1 METVKSIIDFVT
13 NWRSTHTYTTKPD
26 GTLSEQSL
34 LDLLTG
40 INEKISKMDFTPPKG
55 RNRAFLYSNYVAEA
69 NGKHY
74 YSGEFVDEVIASDR
88 SSHSV
93 LKTKAGSLF
102 DNNNFDEALAKTTG
116 NKGLASRL
124 MRGTT
129 TIDPKTGKLI
139 SRSPYGVDLG
149 DGRHSL
155 SITDCVSQLF
165 AEVSA
170 SGDVTLI
177 VPNADKNGV
186 FYQTELFAL
195 LRNKKVTS
203 INGRPIAEFKAIY
216 KSSGLSGT
224 FDYVK
229 AQSKKMLEG
238 SVKLN
243 SDGSFSAN
251 VDAFVEKPTD
261 YWLNKIEQRV
271 HRNGKPLLE
280 WFKSLDDV
288 NLNNKQLDAYIKKLK
303 LPKFEAEQ
311 LRRTAKIVESVTNGK
326 AGSVMTSINKVGIRN
341 MALYATYRPNIMKAG
356 GVFVFGAL
364 FLASDVMH
372 TVYQAGVA
380 YGSGNYRAG
389 HRILSNW
396 ALRNAFGT
404 GSAILM
410 SKASLSLLLLAIAGF
425 SSAPLAIVS
434 GVTLDLVLGMLGY
447 NLGAFIGDELDGIIW
462 SLLNQASTIPIRIDP
477 IVLDISGLGITT
489 KPVADG
495 VYYDMDNNG
504 FLEKTG
510 WVDAKSGILV
520 LDKNNDGKI
529 ETGNELFGDRTILAD
544 GKTASSGF
552 EALATLDS
560 NHDGVIDAKDKLFS
574 QLRIWVDRN
583 GDGISDKDELVT
595 LAQAGIKSLNL
606 KHKEINQL
614 DANGNTIARVGSF
627 TRTNGKIADM
637 KEYLLARSTSDV
649 KMVDSIKIPD
659 DIMELPEIRPIGN
672 TYSLRQAM
680 AKDKSG
686 KLKQLVLSFT
696 GEKNVAKRRAILE
709 DILFTWTGVAKVD
722 PASRGGLID
731 ARRLAAL
738 EIVTGTSYR
747 NSPTSAPTGQEAP
760 ILEQAYGNLAE
771 SIYNMLSLQDGTMD
785 GILRK
790 FTYHIDLSSD
800 GNPIKL
806 DIASVKAYLDGQL
819 KQNRQEG
826 ERLLGEVTRILKNRG
841 LVTEK
846 EFSSL
851 RDYYARKSTYY
862 QKIIDTTPFTTA
874 RGTAKDDVMS
884 GAVDRDNIIAGNY
897 GDDTIYGSD
906 GVNILYGEAG
916 NDSLYGGSNNDTLIG
931 GKGNDYLRGGYGNDT
946 YIFSKGDGKDTIED
960 YDSTKGNLDTIRFD
974 AGIKPADLIFIH
986 PVCPPNVSSSDPSYV
1001 NENDLIIRFKNSP
1014 DDQITVKNYFSDYYG
1029 IDQANDYAIERIE
1042 FTDSKAVLTAK
1053 DIITQARIRHG
1064 TAKDDYIYG
1073 LTDNG
1078 NDTLIGGKGNDYL
1091 RGGYGNDTYIFSKG
1105 DGKDTIEDY
1114 DSTKGNL
1121 DTIRFDAGIKP
1132 ADLIFKYVNNNLQIS
1147 QHDSTD
1153 SVTVNSWQ
1161 YGRSYQIENVRTA
1174 NGSMITNTQ
1183 VDKLIQAMATFQH
1196 DTGMSWEQALKSQ
1209 PSKVQTILQ
1218 DYWTIPS
1225 A

>member
-1 METVKSIIDFVT
+1 MESIDSLTNFVT
-13 NWRSTHTYTTKPD
+13 NWRSNHTYTTRAD
-26 GTLSEQSL
+26 GSLSESSL
-34 LDLLTG
+34 FDLLTG
-40 INEKISKMDFTPPKG
+40 INEKISKMDFTPPEG
-55 RNRAFLYSNYVAEA
+55 RTKAFMYSNHVFEA
-69 NGKHY
+69 NGKRY
-74 YSGEFVDEVIASDR
+74 YSGDWVSEAVKSDG
-88 SSHSV
+88 SSFSV
-93 LKTKAGSLF
+93 NELKAGGLF
-102 DNNNFDEALAKTTG
+102 DDPDFNIALSKATG
-116 NKGLASRL
+116 DKDLASRL
-124 MRGTT
+124 MSGAK

-139 SRSPYGVDLG
+139 SRNPYSVDLG
-149 DGRHSL
+149 NGRHSL
-155 SITDCVSQLF
+155 SIIDCVSQLF
-165 AEVSA
+165 AKISA

-195 LRNKKVTS
+195 LHNKKVTS

-216 KSSGLSGT
+216 KSSGLSGA

-271 HRNGKPLLE
+271 HRNGKPLLKWVE
-280 WFKSLDDV
+280 GLDDIR
-288 NLNNKQLDAYIKKLK
+288 LNSKQLEAYIKKLK
-303 LPKFEAEQ
+303 IPKYEAEQ
-311 LRRTAKIVESVTNGK
+311 LMRTAKAVESITSGK
-326 AGSVMTSINKVGIRN
+326 AGSIMTSINEVGIRN
-341 MALYATYRPNIMKAG
+341 MALYTTYRSNIMKVLGPAG
-356 GVFVFGAL
+356 IVL
-364 FLASDVMH
+364 LASDVIN
-372 TVYQAGVA
+372 TVKRAGIA

-389 HRILSNW
+389 HRIMSNW
-396 ALRNAFGT
+396 VFRNAFGT
-404 GSAILM
+404 GSAMLM
-410 SKASLSLLLLAIAGF
+410 SKAALPLVLLTVASF
-425 SSAPLAIVS
+425 SSVWFAVPAGIA
-434 GVTLDLVLGMLGY
+434 LDTILGFLGY
-447 NLGAFIGDELDGIIW
+447 SIGSFIGDELDGIIW
-462 SLLNQASTIPIRIDP
+462 SLLNQASTIPVRIDP
-477 IVLDISGLGITT
+477 IVLDLSGLGITT
-489 KPVADG
+489 KSVADG

-520 LDKNNDGKI
+520 LDKNGDGKI

-574 QLRIWVDRN
+574 QLRIWVDKN
-583 GDGISDKDELVT
+583 GDGVSDKGELIT
-595 LAQAGIKSLNL
+595 LAQAGIKSLSL
-606 KHKEINQL
+606 KHKELNQL

-627 TRTNGKIADM
+627 TRTNGKVAEM

-649 KMVDSIKIPD
+649 KMVNSVKIPD

-738 EIVTGTSYR
+738 EIVTGTNYR
-747 NSPTSAPTGQEAP
+747 NSPISSPTSQEAP

-851 RDYYARKSTYY
+851 RDYYARKSAYY

-897 GDDTIYGSD
+897 GDDTIYGSN

-916 NDSLYGGSNNDTLIG
+916 NDSLYGGSNIDTLIG
-931 GKGNDYLRGGYGNDT
+931 GKGNDYLQGGYGNDT
-946 YIFSKGDGKDTIED
+946 YIFSKGDGKDTIYDE
-960 YDSTKGNLDTIRFD
+960 DSTKGNLDTIRFG

-986 PVCPPNVSSSDPSYV
+986 PVCPPNVSYNDPGYV
-1001 NENDLIIRFKNSP
+1001 DENDLIIRFKNSP
-1014 DDQITVKNYFSDYYG
+1014 DDQITVKNYFRNYYG
-1029 IDQANDYAIERIE
+1029 IDQPNDYAIERIE

-1064 TAKDDYIYG
+1064 TAKDDHIGG
-1073 LTDNG
+1073 LADNG

-1091 RGGYGNDTYIFSKG
+1091 NGGYGNDTYIFSKG
-1105 DGKDTIEDY
+1105 DGKDTIYDE

-1121 DTIRFDAGIKP
+1121 DTIRFGAGIKP

-1147 QHDSTD
+1147 QHGSTD

-1161 YGRSYQIENVRTA
+1161 YGKPYQIENVRTA

>member
-1 METVKSIIDFVT
+1 MLTDQLTLERYLGLCTLDFDVFKGVKIDDEHKPKLSEFNGIRYSKLEYKALEKIKDKWAVIGFNSNTLSGMGAVAIQNLDTKEVVIAYRGTDAIERNVKEAIKDYETDLAIASGGNKVVEAGLNQFQDAYNFYECIKKNTGITDPSKITITGHSLGGGLAQYVAYKTKGQHQTTTFDAVGIGQVLPGVNPRDYDYSITDYVNENDIIGLYGEQLGRTVYIKDVGSSESQRR
-13 NWRSTHTYTTKPD
+13 NRDVIILQRSTFRAINDAVKEGKLPDTMRQVAKYTSREMVRSIQNSFDDIIFDPHQP
-26 GTLSEQSL
+26 SSL
-34 LDLLTG
+34 ID
-40 INEKISKMDFTPPKG
+40 IN
-55 RNRAFLYSNYVAEA
+55 
-69 NGKHY
+69 
-74 YSGEFVDEVIASDR
+74 
-88 SSHSV
+88 
-93 LKTKAGSLF
+93 
-102 DNNNFDEALAKTTG
+102 
-116 NKGLASRL
+116 
-124 MRGTT
+124 
-129 TIDPKTGKLI
+129 TGKLAQ
-139 SRSPYGVDLG
+139 R
-149 DGRHSL
+149 
-155 SITDCVSQLF
+155 VSCGNPI
-165 AEVSA
+165 VSA
-170 SGDVTLI
+170 LGKGTQVILKAHKDLNDGLYFVLIEIPAAGVKTVISIGKTAINIVINTAKSAFKFVCDVGD
-177 VPNADKNGV
+177 AA
-186 FYQTELFAL
+186 FYAINDAGAYLGNKATEL
-195 LRNKKVTS
+195 
-203 INGRPIAEFKAIY
+203 
-216 KSSGLSGT
+216 
-224 FDYVK
+224 
-229 AQSKKMLEG
+229 
-238 SVKLN
+238 
-243 SDGSFSAN
+243 
-251 VDAFVEKPTD
+251 
-261 YWLNKIEQRV
+261 
-271 HRNGKPLLE
+271 
-280 WFKSLDDV
+280 V
-288 NLNNKQLDAYIKKLK
+288 N
-303 LPKFEAEQ
+303 
-311 LRRTAKIVESVTNGK
+311 
-326 AGSVMTSINKVGIRN
+326 
-341 MALYATYRPNIMKAG
+341 
-356 GVFVFGAL
+356 
-364 FLASDVMH
+364 
-372 TVYQAGVA
+372 
-380 YGSGNYRAG
+380 
-389 HRILSNW
+389 
-396 ALRNAFGT
+396 
-404 GSAILM
+404 
-410 SKASLSLLLLAIAGF
+410 SLLH
-425 SSAPLAIVS
+425 
-434 GVTLDLVLGMLGY
+434 
-447 NLGAFIGDELDGIIW
+447 
-462 SLLNQASTIPIRIDP
+462 QASTIPVRIDP

-489 KPVADG
+489 KSVADG

-520 LDKNNDGKI
+520 LDKNGDGKI

-574 QLRIWVDRN
+574 QLRIWIDRD
-583 GDGISDKDELVT
+583 GDGISDKGELIT
-595 LAQAGIKSLNL
+595 LAQAGIKSLSL
-606 KHKEINQL
+606 KHKELNQL

-627 TRTNGKIADM
+627 TRTNGKVAEM

-649 KMVDSIKIPD
+649 KMVNSVKIPD

-680 AKDKSG
+680 ARDKSG

-722 PASRGGLID
+722 PTSRGGLID

-738 EIVTGTSYR
+738 EIVTGTNYR
-747 NSPTSAPTGQEAP
+747 NSPTSSPTSQEAP

-771 SIYNMLSLQDGTMD
+771 SIYNMLLLQDGTMD

-846 EFSSL
+846 EFGSL
-851 RDYYARKSTYY
+851 RDYYARKSAYY

-897 GDDTIYGSD
+897 GDDTIYGSN
-906 GVNILYGEAG
+906 GANILYGEAG

-931 GKGNDYLRGGYGNDT
+931 GKGNDYLNGGYGNDT
-946 YIFSKGDGKDTIED
+946 YIFSKGDGKDTIYDE
-960 YDSTKGNLDTIRFD
+960 DSTEGNLDTIRFG

-986 PVCPPNVSSSDPSYV
+986 PVCPPNVSSDDPSYV
-1001 NENDLIIRFKNSP
+1001 NENDLIIRFKNSS
-1014 DDQITVKNYFSDYYG
+1014 DDQITVKGYFGNYRG
-1029 IDQANDYAIERIE
+1029 IDQANNHAIERIE
-1042 FTDSKAVLTAK
+1042 FTDSKAVLTTK
-1053 DIITQARIRHG
+1053 DIIAQARIRHG
-1064 TAKDDYIYG
+1064 TAKDDDIYG
-1073 LTDNG
+1073 LADNG

-1091 RGGYGNDTYIFSKG
+1091 NGGYGNDTYIFSKG
-1105 DGKDTIEDY
+1105 DGKDTIYDE
-1114 DSTKGNL
+1114 DSTEGNL
-1121 DTIRFDAGIKP
+1121 DTIRFGAGIKP

-1147 QHDSTD
+1147 QHGSTD

-1161 YGRSYQIENVRTA
+1161 YGKSYQIENVRTA

>member
-1 METVKSIIDFVT
+1 MESIDSLINFVT
-13 NWRSTHTYTTKPD
+13 NWRSNHTYTTKAD
-26 GTLSEQSL
+26 GSLSENSL
-34 LDLLTG
+34 FDLLTG
-40 INEKISKMDFTPPKG
+40 INERIGKIDFTPPDGKTK
-55 RNRAFLYSNYVAEA
+55 AFMYSNHVFEA
-69 NGKHY
+69 NGKRY
-74 YSGEFVDEVIASDR
+74 YSGDWVSEAVRSDGSSFSVKEV
-88 SSHSV
+88 
-93 LKTKAGSLF
+93 KAGGLF
-102 DNNNFDEALAKTTG
+102 DNPSFDRALTKATG
-116 NKGLASRL
+116 DKDLASRL
-124 MRGTT
+124 MGGAK

-139 SRSPYGVDLG
+139 SRSSYSVDLG
-149 DGRHSL
+149 NGRHSL
-155 SITDCVSQLF
+155 SINDCVSQLF
-165 AEVSA
+165 ARESVF
-170 SGDVTLI
+170 GDVTLI

-186 FYQTELFAL
+186 FYQTELFDL
-195 LRNKKVTS
+195 LHNKKVTS
-203 INGRPIAEFKAIY
+203 INGKPIAELRAIY
-216 KSSGLSGT
+216 KSSGLSGA

-229 AQSKKMLEG
+229 AQSKRMLEG

-271 HRNGKPLLE
+271 HKNGKPFLK
-280 WFKSLDDV
+280 WVKGLDDMR
-288 NLNNKQLDAYIKKLK
+288 LNSKQLEAYIKKLK
-303 LPKFEAEQ
+303 IPKYEAKQ
-311 LRRTAKIVESVTNGK
+311 LMRTAKAVESITSGK
-326 AGSVMTSINKVGIRN
+326 AGSIMTSINEVGVRN
-341 MALYATYRPNIMKAG
+341 MALYTTYRSNIMKVLG
-356 GVFVFGAL
+356 PVGIVFVAVD
-364 FLASDVMH
+364 AIN
-372 TVYQAGVA
+372 TVKRAGIA

-410 SKASLSLLLLAIAGF
+410 SKASLSLVLLAIAGF

-434 GVTLDLVLGMLGY
+434 GVALDIALGMLGY

-462 SLLNQASTIPIRIDP
+462 SLLNQASTIPVRIDP

-489 KPVADG
+489 KSVADG

-574 QLRIWVDRN
+574 QLRIWVDKN
-583 GDGISDKDELVT
+583 GDGISDKGELVT

-747 NSPTSAPTGQEAP
+747 NSPTSSPTSQEAP

-771 SIYNMLSLQDGTMD
+771 SIYNMLSLQDSTMD

-819 KQNRQEG
+819 KQNKQEG
-826 ERLLGEVTRILKNRG
+826 ERLLGEVTRVLKNRG

-846 EFSSL
+846 EFNSL
-851 RDYYARKSTYY
+851 RDYYARKSAYY

-906 GVNILYGEAG
+906 GANILYGEAG
-916 NDSLYGGSNNDTLIG
+916 NDSLYGGSNNDTIIG

-946 YIFSKGDGKDTIED
+946 YIFSKGDGKDTIYDE
-960 YDSTKGNLDTIRFD
+960 DSTEGNLDTIRFG

-986 PVCPPNVSSSDPSYV
+986 PVCPPNVSSDDPSYV

-1014 DDQITVKNYFSDYYG
+1014 DDQITVKNYFGSYRG
-1029 IDQANDYAIERIE
+1029 IDQANSYAIERIE

-1053 DIITQARIRHG
+1053 DIIAQARIRHG
-1064 TAKDDYIYG
+1064 TAKDDDIYG
-1073 LTDNG
+1073 LADNG
-1078 NDTLIGGKGNDYL
+1078 NDTIIGGKGNDYL

-1105 DGKDTIEDY
+1105 DGKDTIYDE
-1114 DSTKGNL
+1114 DSTEGNL
-1121 DTIRFDAGIKP
+1121 DTIRFGAGIKP

-1147 QHDSTD
+1147 QHGSTD

-1161 YGRSYQIENVRTA
+1161 YGKPYQIENVRTA
-1174 NGSMITNTQ
+1174 NGSMITNIQ

>member
-1 METVKSIIDFVT
+1 MELIDDIIQFVKEWRKNNAYST
-13 NWRSTHTYTTKPD
+13 NKD
-26 GTLSEQSL
+26 GSLTDESALRL
-34 LDLLTG
+34 LDQVNAK
-40 INEKISKMDFTPPKG
+40 IEKLPFQIPEGKDHAYLFSGPMNGGVIRGGATVQEITRSDGNSYSLYDMKEARLIGDEMQDVLQRTVGSKKL
-55 RNRAFLYSNYVAEA
+55 AFRMM
-69 NGKHY
+69 NG
-74 YSGEFVDEVIASDR
+74 VIKEDPITHAP
-88 SSHSV
+88 
-93 LKTKAGSLF
+93 
-102 DNNNFDEALAKTTG
+102 
-116 NKGLASRL
+116 SRV
-124 MRGTT
+124 
-129 TIDPKTGKLI
+129 
-139 SRSPYGVDLG
+139 SPYGVNDQ
-149 DGRHSL
+149 SK
-155 SITDCVSQLF
+155 SISIADFVSKLF
-165 AEVSA
+165 ARKGLSKR
-170 SGDVTLI
+170 VTMI
-177 VPNADKNGV
+177 IPNAERNSV
-186 FYQTELFAL
+186 FYQTELPEVLEAKIVEDANGFSGSQ
-195 LRNKKVTS
+195 LREIYRSKGKDTV
-203 INGRPIAEFKAIY
+203 FKELKM
-216 KSSGLSGT
+216 KSRADT
-224 FDYVK
+224 ADVI
-229 AQSKKMLEG
+229 
-238 SVKLN
+238 KLN
-243 SDGSFSAN
+243 SDGSFSVN

-271 HRNGKPLLE
+271 HKNGKPLLE

-311 LRRTAKIVESVTNGK
+311 LMRTAKIVESVTNGK

-356 GVFVFGAL
+356 GVFGAL

-380 YGSGNYRAG
+380 YGSENYRAG

-410 SKASLSLLLLAIAGF
+410 SKASLSLVLLAIAGF

-434 GVTLDLVLGMLGY
+434 GVALDLALGMLGY
-447 NLGAFIGDELDGIIW
+447 NLGAFIGDELDGMIW
-462 SLLNQASTIPIRIDP
+462 SLLNQASTIPVRIDP
-477 IVLDISGLGITT
+477 IVLDLSGLGITT
-489 KPVADG
+489 KSVANG

-520 LDKNNDGKI
+520 LDKNGDGKI

-574 QLRIWVDRN
+574 QLRIWIDRD
-583 GDGISDKDELVT
+583 GDGISDKGELIT
-595 LAQAGIKSLNL
+595 LAQAGIKSLSL
-606 KHKEINQL
+606 KHKELNQL

-627 TRTNGKIADM
+627 TRTNGKIAEM

-649 KMVDSIKIPD
+649 KMVNSIKIPD

-680 AKDKSG
+680 ARDKSG

-696 GEKNVAKRRAILE
+696 SEKNVAKRRAILE
-709 DILFTWTGVAKVD
+709 DILFTWTGVTKVD

-738 EIVTGTSYR
+738 EIVTGTNYR
-747 NSPTSAPTGQEAP
+747 NSPTSSPTSQEAP

-851 RDYYARKSTYY
+851 RDYYARKSAYY

-874 RGTAKDDVMS
+874 SGTAKDDVMS

-897 GDDTIYGSD
+897 GDDTIYGSN
-906 GVNILYGEAG
+906 GANILYGEAG

-960 YDSTKGNLDTIRFD
+960 YDSTKGNLDTIRFG

-1042 FTDSKAVLTAK
+1042 FTDSKDVLTAK
-1053 DIITQARIRHG
+1053 DIIAQARIRHG

-1073 LTDNG
+1073 LADNG

-1121 DTIRFDAGIKP
+1121 DTIRFGAGIKP

-1147 QHDSTD
+1147 QHGSTD

-1161 YGRSYQIENVRTA
+1161 YGKSYQIENVRTA

-1196 DTGMSWEQALKSQ
+1196 DTGMSWDQALKSQ

>member
-1 METVKSIIDFVT
+1 MTGLTLEQYLGLCTLDFDVFKGVKIDDEHKPKLSEFNGIRYSKLEYKALEKIKDKWAVIGFNSNTLSGMGAVAIQNLDTKEVVIAYRGTDAIERNVKEAIKDYETDLAIASGGNKVVEAGLNQFQDAYLFYECIKKDTGITDPSKITITGHSLGGGLAQYVAYKTKGQHQTTTFDAVGIGQVLPGVNPRDYDYSITDYVNENDIIGLYGEQLGRTVYIKDVGSSESQKR
-13 NWRSTHTYTTKPD
+13 NRDVIILQRSTFRAINDAVKEGKLPDTMLQVAKYTSREMVRSMQNSFEDIILDPHRP
-26 GTLSEQSL
+26 SSL
-34 LDLLTG
+34 ID
-40 INEKISKMDFTPPKG
+40 IN
-55 RNRAFLYSNYVAEA
+55 
-69 NGKHY
+69 
-74 YSGEFVDEVIASDR
+74 
-88 SSHSV
+88 
-93 LKTKAGSLF
+93 
-102 DNNNFDEALAKTTG
+102 
-116 NKGLASRL
+116 
-124 MRGTT
+124 
-129 TIDPKTGKLI
+129 TGKLAQ
-139 SRSPYGVDLG
+139 R
-149 DGRHSL
+149 
-155 SITDCVSQLF
+155 VSCGNPI
-165 AEVSA
+165 VSA
-170 SGDVTLI
+170 LGKGTQVILKAHKDINDGLYFVLIEIPAAGVKTVISIGKTAINIVINTAKSVFKFACDVGD
-177 VPNADKNGV
+177 AV
-186 FYQTELFAL
+186 FYAINDAGAYLGNKATEL
-195 LRNKKVTS
+195 
-203 INGRPIAEFKAIY
+203 
-216 KSSGLSGT
+216 
-224 FDYVK
+224 
-229 AQSKKMLEG
+229 
-238 SVKLN
+238 
-243 SDGSFSAN
+243 
-251 VDAFVEKPTD
+251 
-261 YWLNKIEQRV
+261 
-271 HRNGKPLLE
+271 
-280 WFKSLDDV
+280 V
-288 NLNNKQLDAYIKKLK
+288 N
-303 LPKFEAEQ
+303 
-311 LRRTAKIVESVTNGK
+311 
-326 AGSVMTSINKVGIRN
+326 
-341 MALYATYRPNIMKAG
+341 
-356 GVFVFGAL
+356 
-364 FLASDVMH
+364 
-372 TVYQAGVA
+372 
-380 YGSGNYRAG
+380 
-389 HRILSNW
+389 
-396 ALRNAFGT
+396 
-404 GSAILM
+404 
-410 SKASLSLLLLAIAGF
+410 SLLH
-425 SSAPLAIVS
+425 
-434 GVTLDLVLGMLGY
+434 
-447 NLGAFIGDELDGIIW
+447 
-462 SLLNQASTIPIRIDP
+462 QASTIPVRIDP
-477 IVLDISGLGITT
+477 IVLDLSGLGITT
-489 KPVADG
+489 KSVADG

-520 LDKNNDGKI
+520 LDKNGDGKI

-574 QLRIWVDRN
+574 QLRIWIDRD
-583 GDGISDKDELVT
+583 GDGISDKGELIT
-595 LAQAGIKSLNL
+595 LAQAGIKSLSL
-606 KHKEINQL
+606 KHKELNQL
-614 DANGNTIARVGSF
+614 DANGNTVARVGAF
-627 TRTNGKIADM
+627 TRTNGKVAEM

-649 KMVDSIKIPD
+649 KMVNSINIPK

-680 AKDKSG
+680 ARDKSG

-696 GEKNVAKRRAILE
+696 SEKNVAKRRAILE

-738 EIVTGTSYR
+738 EIVTGTNYR
-747 NSPTSAPTGQEAP
+747 NSPTSSPTSQEAP

-785 GILRK
+785 SILRK

-851 RDYYARKSTYY
+851 RDYYARKSAYY

-897 GDDTIYGSD
+897 GDDTIYGSN

-931 GKGNDYLRGGYGNDT
+931 GKGNDYLQGGYGNDT

-960 YDSTKGNLDTIRFD
+960 YDSTEGNLDTIRFG

-1001 NENDLIIRFKNSP
+1001 DENDLIIRFKNSP
-1014 DDQITVKNYFSDYYG
+1014 DDQITVKNYFSNYRG
-1029 IDQANDYAIERIE
+1029 IDQTNNYAIERIE

-1053 DIITQARIRHG
+1053 DIIAQARIRHG
-1064 TAKDDYIYG
+1064 TAKDDHIYG
-1073 LTDNG
+1073 LVDDG

-1091 RGGYGNDTYIFSKG
+1091 QGGYGNDTYIFSKG

-1114 DSTKGNL
+1114 DSTEGNL
-1121 DTIRFDAGIKP
+1121 DTIRFGAGIKP

-1147 QHDSTD
+1147 QHGSTD

-1161 YGRSYQIENVRTA
+1161 YGKSYQIENVRTA

>member
-1 METVKSIIDFVT
+1 MSLTLEQYLALSVFDYDKLEPDYKYKAIGKFLDKINKDDNKKLIPELGVLSQIQ
-13 NWRSTHTYTTKPD
+13 NWVLIGCEKNTISGMGAVAFQNPDTKEIVIAYRGTHGIGRNIKEAIKDY
-26 GTLSEQSL
+26 EA
-34 LDLLTG
+34 DLAIASGGNKVVEAGLNQFQDAYNFYECIKKNTG
-40 INEKISKMDFTPPKG
+40 ITDSGKITITGHSLGGGLAQYVAYKTKGQHQTTTFDAVGIGQVLPGVNPRDYDNSITDYVNENDIIGLYGEQLGRTVYIKDVGSTESQK
-55 RNRAFLYSNYVAEA
+55 RNREITIAQQCATRSIVEA
-69 NGKHY
+69 
-74 YSGEFVDEVIASDR
+74 
-88 SSHSV
+88 SSKGDLPSTMGWMADFAI
-93 LKTKAGSLF
+93 KEAGRATQNSIEDALF
-102 DNNNFDEALAKTTG
+102 DPHRPSSLIDMSTGKLAQSVPNGNPTTIALGKGIQTVFKVHKVINDGLYFVFVEIPIAVGEAISEIISVGISVGK
-116 NKGLASRL
+116 
-124 MRGTT
+124 T
-129 TIDPKTGKLI
+129 TIDVTVKTAKYVWRSAYDGATI
-139 SRSPYGVDLG
+139 MSRALCDIG
-149 DGRHSL
+149 L
-155 SITDCVSQLF
+155 SI
-165 AEVSA
+165 
-170 SGDVTLI
+170 G
-177 VPNADKNGV
+177 
-186 FYQTELFAL
+186 
-195 LRNKKVTS
+195 
-203 INGRPIAEFKAIY
+203 
-216 KSSGLSGT
+216 
-224 FDYVK
+224 
-229 AQSKKMLEG
+229 QS
-238 SVKLN
+238 
-243 SDGSFSAN
+243 
-251 VDAFVEKPTD
+251 
-261 YWLNKIEQRV
+261 
-271 HRNGKPLLE
+271 
-280 WFKSLDDV
+280 
-288 NLNNKQLDAYIKKLK
+288 
-303 LPKFEAEQ
+303 
-311 LRRTAKIVESVTNGK
+311 
-326 AGSVMTSINKVGIRN
+326 
-341 MALYATYRPNIMKAG
+341 
-356 GVFVFGAL
+356 
-364 FLASDVMH
+364 
-372 TVYQAGVA
+372 
-380 YGSGNYRAG
+380 
-389 HRILSNW
+389 
-396 ALRNAFGT
+396 
-404 GSAILM
+404 
-410 SKASLSLLLLAIAGF
+410 
-425 SSAPLAIVS
+425 
-434 GVTLDLVLGMLGY
+434 
-447 NLGAFIGDELDGIIW
+447 IGDFIW
-462 SLLNQASTIPIRIDP
+462 SLLNQASTIPVRIDP

-489 KPVADG
+489 KSVADG

-520 LDKNNDGKI
+520 LDKNGDGKI

-574 QLRIWVDRN
+574 QLRIWIDRD
-583 GDGISDKDELVT
+583 GDGISDKGELIT

-606 KHKEINQL
+606 KHKELNQL

-627 TRTNGKIADM
+627 TRTNGKVAEM

-649 KMVDSIKIPD
+649 KMVNSVKIPD

-696 GEKNVAKRRAILE
+696 SEKNVAKRRAILE

-722 PASRGGLID
+722 PAGRGGLID

-747 NSPTSAPTGQEAP
+747 NSPTSSPTSQEAP

-785 GILRK
+785 SILRK

-897 GDDTIYGSD
+897 GNDTIYGSN

-916 NDSLYGGSNNDTLIG
+916 NDSLYGGSNTDTLIG

-960 YDSTKGNLDTIRFD
+960 YDSTEGNLDTIRFG
-974 AGIKPADLIFIH
+974 AGIKPTDLIFIH
-986 PVCPPNVSSSDPSYV
+986 PVCPPNVSSNDPSYV

-1014 DDQITVKNYFSDYYG
+1014 DDQITVKNYFRNYRG
-1029 IDQANDYAIERIE
+1029 IDRPNDYAIERIE

-1053 DIITQARIRHG
+1053 DIIAQARIRHG
-1064 TAKDDYIYG
+1064 TAKDDNIYG
-1073 LTDNG
+1073 LADNG
-1078 NDTLIGGKGNDYL
+1078 NDTIIGGKGNDYL

-1114 DSTKGNL
+1114 DSTEGNL
-1121 DTIRFDAGIKP
+1121 DTIRFGAGIKP
-1132 ADLIFKYVNNNLQIS
+1132 TDLIFKYVNNNLQIS
-1147 QHDSTD
+1147 QHGSTD

-1161 YGRSYQIENVRTA
+1161 YGKSYQIENVRTA

-1209 PSKVQTILQ
+1209 PSKVQAILQ

>member
-1 METVKSIIDFVT
+1 MSLTLEQYLALSVFDYDNLKPDDETKAIKEFLDNINKDDNKKLIPELGVLSQIQNWVLIGCEKNTLSGMGAVAFQNPDTKEIVIAYRGTHGIERNIKEAIKDYEADLAIASGGNKVVEAGLNQFQDAYNFYECIKKNTGITDPSKITITGHSLGGGLAQYVAYKTKGQHQTTTFDAVGIGQVLPGVNPRDYDKSITDYVNENDIIGLYGEQLGRTVYIKDVGSSKSQKR
-13 NWRSTHTYTTKPD
+13 NRDVIILQRSTFRAINDAVKEGKLPD
-26 GTLSEQSL
+26 TMRQ
-34 LDLLTG
+34 
-40 INEKISKMDFTPPKG
+40 
-55 RNRAFLYSNYVAEA
+55 VAE
-69 NGKHY
+69 Y
-74 YSGEFVDEVIASDR
+74 TSREMVR
-88 SSHSV
+88 SIQNSFDDIIFDPHQPS
-93 LKTKAGSLF
+93 SL
-102 DNNNFDEALAKTTG
+102 
-116 NKGLASRL
+116 
-124 MRGTT
+124 
-129 TIDPKTGKLI
+129 IDINTGKLAQ
-139 SRSPYGVDLG
+139 R
-149 DGRHSL
+149 
-155 SITDCVSQLF
+155 VSCGNPI
-165 AEVSA
+165 VSA
-170 SGDVTLI
+170 LGKGTQVILKVHKDINDGLYFVFIEIPAAGVKTVISIGKTAINIVINTAKAVYKFACDVGD
-177 VPNADKNGV
+177 AV
-186 FYQTELFAL
+186 FYAINDVGAYLGNKATEL
-195 LRNKKVTS
+195 
-203 INGRPIAEFKAIY
+203 
-216 KSSGLSGT
+216 
-224 FDYVK
+224 
-229 AQSKKMLEG
+229 
-238 SVKLN
+238 
-243 SDGSFSAN
+243 
-251 VDAFVEKPTD
+251 
-261 YWLNKIEQRV
+261 
-271 HRNGKPLLE
+271 
-280 WFKSLDDV
+280 V
-288 NLNNKQLDAYIKKLK
+288 N
-303 LPKFEAEQ
+303 
-311 LRRTAKIVESVTNGK
+311 
-326 AGSVMTSINKVGIRN
+326 
-341 MALYATYRPNIMKAG
+341 
-356 GVFVFGAL
+356 
-364 FLASDVMH
+364 
-372 TVYQAGVA
+372 
-380 YGSGNYRAG
+380 
-389 HRILSNW
+389 
-396 ALRNAFGT
+396 
-404 GSAILM
+404 
-410 SKASLSLLLLAIAGF
+410 SLLH
-425 SSAPLAIVS
+425 
-434 GVTLDLVLGMLGY
+434 
-447 NLGAFIGDELDGIIW
+447 
-462 SLLNQASTIPIRIDP
+462 QASTIPVRIDP

-489 KPVADG
+489 KSVADG

-627 TRTNGKIADM
+627 TRTNGKVADM

-649 KMVDSIKIPD
+649 KMVNSVKIPD

-686 KLKQLVLSFT
+686 KLKQLVQSFT
-696 GEKNVAKRRAILE
+696 AEKNVAKRRAILE

-738 EIVTGTSYR
+738 EIVTGTNYR
-747 NSPTSAPTGQEAP
+747 NSPTSSPTSQEAP

-851 RDYYARKSTYY
+851 RDYYARKSAYY

-906 GVNILYGEAG
+906 GANILYGEAG
-916 NDSLYGGSNNDTLIG
+916 NDSLYGGSNNDTIIG
-931 GKGNDYLRGGYGNDT
+931 GKGNDRLDGGYGNDT
-946 YIFSKGDGKDTIED
+946 YIFSKGDGKDTIYDE
-960 YDSTKGNLDTIRFD
+960 DSTEGNLDTIRFG
-974 AGIKPADLIFIH
+974 AGIKPTDLIFIH
-986 PVCPPNVSSSDPSYV
+986 PVCPPNVGYNDPGYV
-1001 NENDLIIRFKNSP
+1001 DENDLIIRFKNSP
-1014 DDQITVKNYFSDYYG
+1014 DDQITVKNYFRNYYG
-1029 IDQANDYAIERIE
+1029 IDQANSYAIERIE

-1053 DIITQARIRHG
+1053 DIIAQARIRHG
-1064 TAKDDYIYG
+1064 TAKDDNIGG
-1073 LTDNG
+1073 LADNG
-1078 NDTLIGGKGNDYL
+1078 NDTIIGGKGNDRL
-1091 RGGYGNDTYIFSKG
+1091 DGGYGNDTYIFSKG
-1105 DGKDTIEDY
+1105 DGKDTIYDE
-1114 DSTKGNL
+1114 DSTEGNL
-1121 DTIRFDAGIKP
+1121 DTIRFGAGIKP
-1132 ADLIFKYVNNNLQIS
+1132 TDLIFKYVNNNLQIS
-1147 QHDSTD
+1147 QHGSAD
-1153 SVTVNSWQ
+1153 SVTVSSWQ
-1161 YGRSYQIENVRTA
+1161 YGKSYQIENVRTA

>member
-1 METVKSIIDFVT
+1 MANLTLEQYLGLCTLDFDVFNGFDANSQYKPRLSDFKKIDYSKSEYKALEKIKDKWVVIGFNPNTISGMGAVAIQNLDTKEVVIAYRGTDAIERNVKEAIKDYETDLAIASGGNKVVEAGLNQFQDACNFYECIKKKTGITDPSKITITGHSLGGGLAQYVAYRTKGQHQTTTFDAVGIGQVLPGVNPRDYDKSITDYVNENDIIGLYGEQLGRTVYIKDVGSSKSQSR
-13 NWRSTHTYTTKPD
+13 NRDVAILQRSTVRAINDAVKEGKLPD
-26 GTLSEQSL
+26 TMRQ
-34 LDLLTG
+34 
-40 INEKISKMDFTPPKG
+40 
-55 RNRAFLYSNYVAEA
+55 VAE
-69 NGKHY
+69 Y
-74 YSGEFVDEVIASDR
+74 TSREMVR
-88 SSHSV
+88 SMQNSFDDIIFDPHQPS
-93 LKTKAGSLF
+93 SL
-102 DNNNFDEALAKTTG
+102 
-116 NKGLASRL
+116 
-124 MRGTT
+124 
-129 TIDPKTGKLI
+129 IDINTGKLAQ
-139 SRSPYGVDLG
+139 R
-149 DGRHSL
+149 
-155 SITDCVSQLF
+155 VSHGNPI
-165 AEVSA
+165 VSA
-170 SGDVTLI
+170 LGKGTQVILKVHKDINDGLYFVFIEIPAAGVKTVISIGKTAINIVINTAKSAFKFVCDVGD
-177 VPNADKNGV
+177 AA
-186 FYQTELFAL
+186 FYAINDVGAYLGNKATELVNSL
-195 LRNKKVTS
+195 LR
-203 INGRPIAEFKAIY
+203 
-216 KSSGLSGT
+216 
-224 FDYVK
+224 
-229 AQSKKMLEG
+229 
-238 SVKLN
+238 
-243 SDGSFSAN
+243 
-251 VDAFVEKPTD
+251 
-261 YWLNKIEQRV
+261 
-271 HRNGKPLLE
+271 
-280 WFKSLDDV
+280 
-288 NLNNKQLDAYIKKLK
+288 
-303 LPKFEAEQ
+303 
-311 LRRTAKIVESVTNGK
+311 
-326 AGSVMTSINKVGIRN
+326 
-341 MALYATYRPNIMKAG
+341 
-356 GVFVFGAL
+356 
-364 FLASDVMH
+364 
-372 TVYQAGVA
+372 
-380 YGSGNYRAG
+380 
-389 HRILSNW
+389 
-396 ALRNAFGT
+396 
-404 GSAILM
+404 
-410 SKASLSLLLLAIAGF
+410 
-425 SSAPLAIVS
+425 
-434 GVTLDLVLGMLGY
+434 
-447 NLGAFIGDELDGIIW
+447 
-462 SLLNQASTIPIRIDP
+462 QASTIPVRIDP

-489 KPVADG
+489 KSVADG

-574 QLRIWVDRN
+574 QLRIWVDKN
-583 GDGISDKDELVT
+583 GDGVSDKGELIT

-627 TRTNGKIADM
+627 TRTNGKVADM

-649 KMVDSIKIPD
+649 KMVNSVKIPD

-686 KLKQLVLSFT
+686 KLKQLVQSFT
-696 GEKNVAKRRAILE
+696 AEKNVAKRRAILE

-747 NSPTSAPTGQEAP
+747 NSPTSSPTSQEVP

-851 RDYYARKSTYY
+851 RDYYARKSVYY

-906 GVNILYGEAG
+906 GANILYGEAG

-931 GKGNDYLRGGYGNDT
+931 GKGNDYLGGGHGNDT
-946 YIFSKGDGKDTIED
+946 YIFSKGDGKDTIYDE
-960 YDSTKGNLDTIRFD
+960 DSTEGNLDTIRF
-974 AGIKPADLIFIH
+974 G
-986 PVCPPNVSSSDPSYV
+986 
-1001 NENDLIIRFKNSP
+1001 
-1014 DDQITVKNYFSDYYG
+1014 
-1029 IDQANDYAIERIE
+1029 
-1042 FTDSKAVLTAK
+1042 
-1053 DIITQARIRHG
+1053 
-1064 TAKDDYIYG
+1064 
-1073 LTDNG
+1073 
-1078 NDTLIGGKGNDYL
+1078 
-1091 RGGYGNDTYIFSKG
+1091 
-1105 DGKDTIEDY
+1105 
-1114 DSTKGNL
+1114 
-1121 DTIRFDAGIKP
+1121 AGIKP

-1147 QHDSTD
+1147 QHGSAD

-1161 YGRSYQIENVRTA
+1161 YGKSYQIENVRTA